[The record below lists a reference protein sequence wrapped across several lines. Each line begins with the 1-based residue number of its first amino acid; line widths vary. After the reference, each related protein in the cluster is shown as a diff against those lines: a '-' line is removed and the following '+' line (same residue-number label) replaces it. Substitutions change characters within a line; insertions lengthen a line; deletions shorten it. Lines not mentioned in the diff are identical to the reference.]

1 MALPAQPAG
10 AAGSCA
16 HFFKSARPAGIDL
29 EKLVVLRMR
38 TDPEQHDI
46 FTVHSA
52 QGAIPEADRRRVD
65 KVFVV
70 DPLKWSPGWEGFR
83 LKRW

>member
-1 MALPAQPAG
+1 
-10 AAGSCA
+10 
-16 HFFKSARPAGIDL
+16 
-29 EKLVVLRMR
+29 MR

-52 QGAIPEADRRRVD
+52 QGAIPEADPRRVD